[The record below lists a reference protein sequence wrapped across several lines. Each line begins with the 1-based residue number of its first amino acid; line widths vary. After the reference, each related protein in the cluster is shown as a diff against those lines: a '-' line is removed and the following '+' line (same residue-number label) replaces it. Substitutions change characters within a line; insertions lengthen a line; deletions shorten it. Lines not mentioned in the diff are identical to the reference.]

1 MSSSKANETAASSLD
16 WLTGGAAG
24 AAGCSGHGVMSKD
37 LSRCIC
43 DLSYFGT
50 KCELVEPVKGTAIRK
65 MKQIPY
71 HFFPTIISDFA
82 SVAGKPTVLIVTEGF
97 GALNGNHEHAFKFEN
112 MAKILVAANY
122 DVTVLF
128 AGFSANDASWA
139 QVSSFYQSQDIHVVR
154 YKE

>member
-1 MSSSKANETAASSLD
+1 
-16 WLTGGAAG
+16 
-24 AAGCSGHGVMSKD
+24 
-37 LSRCIC
+37 
-43 DLSYFGT
+43 
-50 KCELVEPVKGTAIRK
+50 
-65 MKQIPY
+65 
-71 HFFPTIISDFA
+71 
-82 SVAGKPTVLIVTEGF
+82 
-97 GALNGNHEHAFKFEN
+97 

>member
-71 HFFPTIISDFA
+71 HFFSPLSFQTLQAQQESLLFL
-82 SVAGKPTVLIVTEGF
+82 SLPR
-97 GALNGNHEHAFKFEN
+97 ALA
-112 MAKILVAANY
+112 
-122 DVTVLF
+122 
-128 AGFSANDASWA
+128 
-139 QVSSFYQSQDIHVVR
+139 R
-154 YKE
+154 